1 MAWILSNYALYYVNF
16 TNPSYTDKH
25 PVQYHKIILPNIDSG
40 YRYLGMDALVNS
52 VQDFLYAAL
61 EGFVTY

>member
-1 MAWILSNYALYYVNF
+1 MKMAWILSNYALYYVNF

-52 VQDFLYAAL
+52 V
-61 EGFVTY
+61 